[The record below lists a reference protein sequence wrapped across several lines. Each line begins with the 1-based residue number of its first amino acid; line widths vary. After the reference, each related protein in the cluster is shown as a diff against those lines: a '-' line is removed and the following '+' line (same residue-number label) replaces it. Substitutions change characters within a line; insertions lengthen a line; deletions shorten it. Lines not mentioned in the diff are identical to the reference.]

1 MKNEWQVRQMNDS
14 DIEQVAKISKQQ
26 FKAESV
32 KSEEIWRSH
41 TTQRHWNCLVATDE
55 LEQIVGYLFYVVA
68 ENSIFIQEIAV
79 EESHKRQGA
88 GSLLVKALRKT
99 YRKRKIA
106 TLIHDS
112 HLPMHLFLKSVG
124 MTAIAVRKVNG
135 EDFYEFNQREVR
147 C

>member
-1 MKNEWQVRQMNDS
+1 MRNEWQVRQMNDS

-32 KSEEIWRSH
+32 KSEEIWRRH
-41 TTQRHWNCLVATDE
+41 TTQRHWNCLVVTEE
-55 LEQIVGYLFYVVA
+55 LEQIVGYIFYAVA
-68 ENSIFIQEIAV
+68 HKSIFIQEIAV
-79 EESHKRQGA
+79 EENHKRRGA
-88 GSLLVKALRKT
+88 GSLLVKVLRKT
-99 YRKRKIA
+99 YHKREIT

-135 EDFYEFNQREVR
+135 EDFYEFYQREVR